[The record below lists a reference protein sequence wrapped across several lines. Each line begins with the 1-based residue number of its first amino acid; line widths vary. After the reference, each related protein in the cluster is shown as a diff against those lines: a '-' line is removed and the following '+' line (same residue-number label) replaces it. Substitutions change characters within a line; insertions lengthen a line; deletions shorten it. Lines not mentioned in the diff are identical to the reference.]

1 MADIEF
7 GPELLG
13 VLLGDELGRVDV
25 CDHIL
30 FAASHVI
37 DCGFKARDIVGE
49 ALYVFE
55 GLQVSFDV
63 EVFGEAADGVP
74 LGFENDLF

>member
-1 MADIEF
+1 M
-7 GPELLG
+7 
-13 VLLGDELGRVDV
+13 
-25 CDHIL
+25 
-30 FAASHVI
+30 
-37 DCGFKARDIVGE
+37 
-49 ALYVFE
+49 YVFE